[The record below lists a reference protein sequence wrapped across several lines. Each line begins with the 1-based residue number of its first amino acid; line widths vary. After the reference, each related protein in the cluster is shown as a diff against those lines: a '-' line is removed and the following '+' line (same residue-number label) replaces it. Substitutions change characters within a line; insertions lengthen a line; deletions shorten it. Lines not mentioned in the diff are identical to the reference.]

1 MSPKLIDKEVKKQEI
16 LIAAMKVFAR
26 KGVAN
31 TKMADVA
38 ESAGIGK
45 GTIYEYFKSKDDIFA
60 EAFSHFMEQMDAVI
74 AKRLFKIHDPIEKL
88 DAGITAWV
96 EVIKNCSI
104 DFMEIIMD
112 FWAEGVRHKH
122 KTTVFDLD
130 KMYDEYRRMLV
141 EILED
146 GISKDK
152 FRPMN
157 TTIVASILIGAI
169 DGLVLQWIMDRNLFQ
184 FEEAANVLKK
194 IFIEGLNR
202 PNRRSTNLNP

>member
-38 ESAGIGK
+38 EAAGIGK

-60 EAFSHFMEQMDAVI
+60 EAFSHFMEQMDTI
-74 AKRLFKIHDPIEKL
+74 MAKRLFKIHDPIEKL
-88 DAGITAWV
+88 NAWITAWV
-96 EVIKNCSI
+96 EVVQNGSI
-104 DFMEIIMD
+104 DFMEILMD

-122 KTTVFDLD
+122 KTTVFDLN
-130 KMYDEYRRMLV
+130 KMYDEYRKMLV
-141 EILED
+141 EILEE

-157 TTIVASILIGAI
+157 TTIVASILIGAM
-169 DGLVLQWIMDRNLFQ
+169 DGLVLQWIMNRNLFQ
-184 FEEAANVLKK
+184 FKEASDVLKK
-194 IFIEGLNR
+194 NFIEGLKKDN
-202 PNRRSTNLNP
+202 

>member
-1 MSPKLIDKEVKKQEI
+1 MSPRLIDKEVKKQEI

-26 KGVAN
+26 KGVAS

-38 ESAGIGK
+38 EAAGIGK

-60 EAFSHFMEQMDAVI
+60 EAFGHFIEQVDTIM

-88 DAGITAWV
+88 NAWITAWV
-96 EVIKNCSI
+96 EVLQNGSI

-122 KTTVFDLD
+122 KTTVCDLN

-141 EILED
+141 EILEE

-157 TTIVASILIGAI
+157 TTIVASILIGAM

-184 FEEAANVLKK
+184 FKEAASEFS
-194 IFIEGLNR
+194 ISFIEGLKKDI
-202 PNRRSTNLNP
+202 